1 MADNEDKTRTWEEW
15 AERRREKVKAKE
27 QAQREERKAKEQAQ
41 RDERK
46 AKEAE
51 SRAQRGVKPLKST
64 LEKRAAREEAKK
76 YDIDTKGMSTREIKE
91 AVSIAKEAEGEMG
104 KFIEKALDNFLTSK
118 KGAEIIS
125 NRTPATTSSRVTED
139 VPKTAAPATPN
150 RNTTRPADKIPD
162 PPAAGVYVLASDG
175 GDLFWAPTSTC

>member
-1 MADNEDKTRTWEEW
+1 MADNEDKRPRTWKDW
-15 AERRREKVKAKE
+15 AERREKE
-27 QAQREERKAKEQAQ
+27 IAQREEREAKEQAQ
-41 RDERK
+41 RDERR
-46 AKEAE
+46 AAE
-51 SRAQRGVKPLKST
+51 SRARRGVKPLKST
-64 LEKRAAREEAKK
+64 LEKRAAREEAGK
-76 YDIDTKGMSTREIKE
+76 YGIDTKGMSTREIKE

-139 VPKTAAPATPN
+139 VPKTAIPSIPN

-175 GDLFWAPTSTC
+175 GDLFWALTSTC

>member
-1 MADNEDKTRTWEEW
+1 MADNEDKRSRTEKDW
-15 AERRREKVKAKE
+15 AERREKEK
-27 QAQREERKAKEQAQ
+27 AQREERKAKEQAQ
-41 RDERK
+41 RDERR

-51 SRAQRGVKPLKST
+51 SRAKRGVKPLKST
-64 LEKRAAREEAKK
+64 LEKRAATEEAGK
-76 YDIDTKGMSTREIKE
+76 YGIDTKGMSTREVKE

-150 RNTTRPADKIPD
+150 RNTTRPVDKIPD

-175 GDLFWAPTSTC
+175 GELFWALTSTC

>member
-1 MADNEDKTRTWEEW
+1 MADNEDKRSRSDKERDERRAKER
-15 AERRREKVKAKE
+15 AERD
-27 QAQREERKAKEQAQ
+27 ERKAKEQAQ

-51 SRAQRGVKPLKST
+51 SRARSQGKTPKST
-64 LEKRAAREEAKK
+64 LEKRAATEEAGK
-76 YDIDTKGMSTREIKE
+76 YGIDTKGMSTREVKE

-150 RNTTRPADKIPD
+150 RNTTRPVDKIPD
-162 PPAAGVYVLASDG
+162 PPQTGIYVLASDG
-175 GDLFWAPTSTC
+175 GEFFWATTSAC

>member
-1 MADNEDKTRTWEEW
+1 MADNEDKRSRTEKDW
-15 AERRREKVKAKE
+15 AERREKEK
-27 QAQREERKAKEQAQ
+27 AQREERKAKEQAQ

-51 SRAQRGVKPLKST
+51 SRARSQGKTPKST
-64 LEKRAAREEAKK
+64 LEKRAATEEAGK
-76 YDIDTKGMSTREIKE
+76 YGIDTKGMSTREVKE

-139 VPKTAAPATPN
+139 APKTAIPSIPN

-175 GDLFWAPTSTC
+175 GDLFWALTSTC

>member
-1 MADNEDKTRTWEEW
+1 MADNEDKRSRSDKERDERRAKER
-15 AERRREKVKAKE
+15 AERD
-27 QAQREERKAKEQAQ
+27 ERKAKEQAQ

-51 SRAQRGVKPLKST
+51 SRAKTVKPLKST
-64 LEKRAAREEAKK
+64 LEKRAATEEAGK
-76 YDIDTKGMSTREIKE
+76 YGIDTKGMSTREVKE

-139 VPKTAAPATPN
+139 VPKTAIPSIPN

-175 GDLFWAPTSTC
+175 GDLFWALTSTC